1 MSQTEPRSDP
11 IEEAQR
17 VVETADERDLTVR
30 LIGGTAI
37 NRHAESAREEPFKR
51 GYRDV
56 DFVIRREEED
66 EAAELMEELGY
77 EPNERFNTMRRF
89 RLEFTDPIN
98 ERKADYIIDRF
109 DFCHTWSLRDRIDE
123 DHPTVPIEDLLL
135 SKLQIVEV
143 SDRDVRD
150 IIAMLTDHPVESG
163 ADDTET
169 INSEYIAGLLGDDW
183 GLWRTVTYSLDRVAE
198 YVDSND
204 LPVDESELDSRIDAL
219 RTEIDDHPKS
229 LKWKL
234 RSLVGEHKQWYKR
247 PELG

>member
-1 MSQTEPRSDP
+1 VTQTEPKSDP

-66 EAAELMEELGY
+66 GAVELMEDLGY

-109 DFCHTWSLRDRIDE
+109 DFCHTWSLRDRIDR

-150 IIAMLTDHPVESG
+150 IVAMLTDHPVESG
-163 ADDTET
+163 ADDTEV
-169 INSEYIAGLLGDDW
+169 IDSDYVAGLLGDDW
-183 GLWRTVTYSLDRVAE
+183 GLWRTVTYSIDRVEE
-198 YVDSND
+198 YVESND
-204 LPVDESELDSRIDAL
+204 LPIDEPELRSRIDAL

-234 RSLVGEHKQWYKR
+234 RSIVGEHKQWYKR